1 MLSGALL
8 KDGAIE
14 NPNGDTTM
22 SATPENF
29 TVWAEIPVTDMEI
42 DGEPF
47 RSERGKTL
55 ADFYRAMESEAR

>member
-1 MLSGALL
+1 
-8 KDGAIE
+8 
-14 NPNGDTTM
+14 M